1 LQITRSTCSNICVS
15 INYCIVYY
23 NTGKVVAVV
32 LVVSNSNSGSL
43 NGIVS
48 SVGNRCS
55 SVSCSVNCNNV

>member
-1 LQITRSTCSNICVS
+1 M
-15 INYCIVYY
+15 YY
-23 NTGKVVAVV
+23 NTVKVVAVV